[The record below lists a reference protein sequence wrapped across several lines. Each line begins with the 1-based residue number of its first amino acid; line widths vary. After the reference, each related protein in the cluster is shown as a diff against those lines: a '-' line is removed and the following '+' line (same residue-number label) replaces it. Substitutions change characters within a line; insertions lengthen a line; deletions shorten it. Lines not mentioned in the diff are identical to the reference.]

1 MAERKTR
8 VYVADTDTDPD
19 YDANYKAGYRAQ
31 YGADD
36 ETNGRRYRSTENV
49 QDYYTYHEP
58 TLGELF
64 SDLSRESSVLI
75 REEVRLAQVEMTA
88 KAKSAGRD
96 VAFIAAGGFIAY
108 AGFIILL
115 IAAVVGL
122 SYFMPDWLAALIVGL
137 LVAIIGGIMA
147 WSGLNDLKKIDPVPQ
162 QTVETIEEDRE
173 FLKEKMR

>member
-1 MAERKTR
+1 MEERKTR
-8 VYVADTDTDPD
+8 VYVADADPD
-19 YDANYKAGYRAQ
+19 VRVNTTRTPH
-31 YGADD
+31 
-36 ETNGRRYRSTENV
+36 ENGGRYNENV

-64 SDLSRESSVLI
+64 SDLSRESSTLI
-75 REEVRLAQVEMTA
+75 REELRLAQIEMTA
-88 KAKSAGRD
+88 KAKKAGRD
-96 VAFIAAGGFIAY
+96 VAFIAAGGFVAY

-137 LVAIIGGIMA
+137 VVAIIGGVMA
-147 WSGLNDLKKIDPVPQ
+147 WSGLNDLRKIDPVPH

>member
-8 VYVADTDTDPD
+8 VYVADTNTDPD
-19 YDANYKAGYRAQ
+19 YDASYQAGYRAE
-31 YGADD
+31 YKDD
-36 ETNGRRYRSTENV
+36 SGMNGRRYRSTENV

-64 SDLSRESSVLI
+64 SDLSRNSSMLI

-88 KAKSAGRD
+88 KAKSAGRG

-115 IAAVVGL
+115 IAAVVAL
-122 SYFMPDWLAALIVGL
+122 SLVMADWLAALIVGL
-137 LVAIIGGIMA
+137 VVAIIGGVMA
-147 WSGLNDLKKIDPVPQ
+147 WSGLNNLKKIDPVPQ